1 MKFSI
6 GTASS
11 SLEFEEDMRLI
22 KSSLL
27 YADEIELIGM
37 AEYAVFTY
45 LPRGITEKRDI
56 QKLINNFVILLQ
68 AFENEESAQLVM
80 ELEKIKN
87 ELVPILPMINKKK
100 GRNKDEI
107 LAQMQMKQLLKQCRE
122 QLNDGVNDLLNT
134 TGATAIQKL
143 VDKRIVSIY
152 DYSYNGF
159 SLDELTGGFFANL
172 LGTIKQGKSYP
183 LFDKISADVVRS
195 VIDNDILD
203 FSNIDKE
210 IIRHA
215 GIANSILMTLPTL
228 DNASVDEIL
237 DFKKDLQIPLSNFR
251 RAIYNFSET
260 ISSMPWDKD
269 FDYECIK
276 LYETE
281 VVPRVNEINELS
293 SETSILKNF
302 GTRVLA
308 DQEERR
314 KLGFA
319 GAGLIATVTTQSNM
333 FDALGYLEQIIRSGA
348 KVGLTVAGIEA
359 FLKTMDVL
367 KKSHDDVKEKK
378 KIQNNNTMY
387 YYYKAYKKI

>member
-45 LPRGITEKRDI
+45 LPRCITEKRDI
-56 QKLINNFVILLQ
+56 QKLINNFVIILQ

-80 ELEKIKN
+80 ELEKIQN

-215 GIANSILMTLPTL
+215 GIAALIHLFVRHPPLFCSLLLITTTSFLIFVLNCNS
-228 DNASVDEIL
+228 
-237 DFKKDLQIPLSNFR
+237 
-251 RAIYNFSET
+251 
-260 ISSMPWDKD
+260 SS
-269 FDYECIK
+269 
-276 LYETE
+276 LYY
-281 VVPRVNEINELS
+281 RFNLS
-293 SETSILKNF
+293 SHFTSCP
-302 GTRVLA
+302 
-308 DQEERR
+308 Q
-314 KLGFA
+314 
-319 GAGLIATVTTQSNM
+319 
-333 FDALGYLEQIIRSGA
+333 
-348 KVGLTVAGIEA
+348 
-359 FLKTMDVL
+359 
-367 KKSHDDVKEKK
+367 
-378 KIQNNNTMY
+378 
-387 YYYKAYKKI
+387 

>member
-45 LPRGITEKRDI
+45 LPRCITEKRDI

-80 ELEKIKN
+80 ELEKIQN

-215 GIANSILMTLPTL
+215 GIAALIHLFVRHPPLFSPRTIP
-228 DNASVDEIL
+228 DIYPEI
-237 DFKKDLQIPLSNFR
+237 
-251 RAIYNFSET
+251 
-260 ISSMPWDKD
+260 
-269 FDYECIK
+269 
-276 LYETE
+276 
-281 VVPRVNEINELS
+281 
-293 SETSILKNF
+293 
-302 GTRVLA
+302 
-308 DQEERR
+308 
-314 KLGFA
+314 
-319 GAGLIATVTTQSNM
+319 
-333 FDALGYLEQIIRSGA
+333 
-348 KVGLTVAGIEA
+348 
-359 FLKTMDVL
+359 
-367 KKSHDDVKEKK
+367 
-378 KIQNNNTMY
+378 
-387 YYYKAYKKI
+387 

>member
-1 MKFSI
+1 M
-6 GTASS
+6 
-11 SLEFEEDMRLI
+11 
-22 KSSLL
+22 
-27 YADEIELIGM
+27 
-37 AEYAVFTY
+37 
-45 LPRGITEKRDI
+45 
-56 QKLINNFVILLQ
+56 ILLQ

-80 ELEKIKN
+80 ELEKIQN

-215 GIANSILMTLPTL
+215 GIINDIAN
-228 DNASVDEIL
+228 
-237 DFKKDLQIPLSNFR
+237 
-251 RAIYNFSET
+251 
-260 ISSMPWDKD
+260 
-269 FDYECIK
+269 
-276 LYETE
+276 
-281 VVPRVNEINELS
+281 
-293 SETSILKNF
+293 
-302 GTRVLA
+302 
-308 DQEERR
+308 
-314 KLGFA
+314 
-319 GAGLIATVTTQSNM
+319 
-333 FDALGYLEQIIRSGA
+333 IR
-348 KVGLTVAGIEA
+348 
-359 FLKTMDVL
+359 
-367 KKSHDDVKEKK
+367 
-378 KIQNNNTMY
+378 
-387 YYYKAYKKI
+387 

>member
-1 MKFSI
+1 M
-6 GTASS
+6 
-11 SLEFEEDMRLI
+11 
-22 KSSLL
+22 
-27 YADEIELIGM
+27 
-37 AEYAVFTY
+37 
-45 LPRGITEKRDI
+45 
-56 QKLINNFVILLQ
+56 ILLQ

-80 ELEKIKN
+80 ELEKIQN

-215 GIANSILMTLPTL
+215 GIAALIHLFVRHPPLFCSLLLITTTSFLIFVLNCNS
-228 DNASVDEIL
+228 
-237 DFKKDLQIPLSNFR
+237 
-251 RAIYNFSET
+251 
-260 ISSMPWDKD
+260 SS
-269 FDYECIK
+269 
-276 LYETE
+276 LYY
-281 VVPRVNEINELS
+281 RFNLS
-293 SETSILKNF
+293 SHFTSCP
-302 GTRVLA
+302 
-308 DQEERR
+308 Q
-314 KLGFA
+314 
-319 GAGLIATVTTQSNM
+319 
-333 FDALGYLEQIIRSGA
+333 
-348 KVGLTVAGIEA
+348 
-359 FLKTMDVL
+359 
-367 KKSHDDVKEKK
+367 
-378 KIQNNNTMY
+378 
-387 YYYKAYKKI
+387 